1 MAKYEKTERLE
12 KVPMEYLWEG
22 LVLSDNLYN
31 YNGSVLL
38 VPSGEV
44 ITKSKLDKLIN
55 FSDGNNYITTFRGS
69 YEYIMK
75 GKDRPA
81 EIQQKMLEN
90 RTGYTELR
98 KGIDHVLQMS
108 KNAMFVNHAEVEGMM
123 EKVYG
128 RMVSVD
134 AGEIFQCITV
144 PRPVDEALQRHS
156 LKRCTFK
163 RDHGTVVRTR

>member
-69 YEYIMK
+69 
-75 GKDRPA
+75 
-81 EIQQKMLEN
+81 
-90 RTGYTELR
+90 
-98 KGIDHVLQMS
+98 ID
-108 KNAMFVNHAEVEGMM
+108 
-123 EKVYG
+123 
-128 RMVSVD
+128 
-134 AGEIFQCITV
+134 CITG
-144 PRPVDEALQRHS
+144 RTCNIGH
-156 LKRCTFK
+156 
-163 RDHGTVVRTR
+163 DHAVLLCKFIDQG

>member
-69 YEYIMK
+69 NILRVYHEGQRPSAGSAAENVRKQNRIHGAAK
-75 GKDRPA
+75 RDRPC
-81 EIQQKMLEN
+81 
-90 RTGYTELR
+90 T
-98 KGIDHVLQMS
+98 S
-108 KNAMFVNHAEVEGMM
+108 
-123 EKVYG
+123 
-128 RMVSVD
+128 
-134 AGEIFQCITV
+134 
-144 PRPVDEALQRHS
+144 DE
-156 LKRCTFK
+156 
-163 RDHGTVVRTR
+163 

>member
-75 GKDRPA
+75 GKDRP
-81 EIQQKMLEN
+81 ETKEHGRFL
-90 RTGYTELR
+90 LR
-98 KGIDHVLQMS
+98 RLSADVLLMR
-108 KNAMFVNHAEVEGMM
+108 N
-123 EKVYG
+123 
-128 RMVSVD
+128 
-134 AGEIFQCITV
+134 I
-144 PRPVDEALQRHS
+144 
-156 LKRCTFK
+156 
-163 RDHGTVVRTR
+163 

>member
-75 GKDRPA
+75 YSRKCWKTGPG
-81 EIQQKMLEN
+81 IQNCAKASTMCF
-90 RTGYTELR
+90 R
-98 KGIDHVLQMS
+98 
-108 KNAMFVNHAEVEGMM
+108 
-123 EKVYG
+123 
-128 RMVSVD
+128 
-134 AGEIFQCITV
+134 
-144 PRPVDEALQRHS
+144 
-156 LKRCTFK
+156 
-163 RDHGTVVRTR
+163 